1 MGTITL
7 KLYPQL
13 KLAHMQGYGDI
24 SEAMILGDL
33 RLLQHHPDWH
43 HSYNTL
49 VDLGSAILR
58 RGPEDGFLAKAWPY
72 PAAPRDASISKW
84 AICAGDEQAR
94 RLLADR
100 LRSRDGV
107 IVDVF
112 GHRHEALRFLN
123 LSSQQWAAAN
133 NECDDLDQP

>member
-33 RLLQHHPDWH
+33 RQLQHHPDWH

-58 RGPEDGFLAKAWPY
+58 RGPEDGLFAKAWPY
-72 PAAPRDASISKW
+72 PAAPRDSSISKW

-94 RLLADR
+94 RLLAER
-100 LRSRDGV
+100 LRGRNGI

-112 GHRHEALRFLN
+112 DHCREALRFLN
-123 LSSQQWAAAN
+123 LSSQQWAVAN
-133 NECDDLDQP
+133 TENNDPEQL

>member
-7 KLYPQL
+7 TLYPQL
-13 KLAHMQGYGDI
+13 QLTYLQGYGDI
-24 SEAMILGDL
+24 SEAMILSDL
-33 RLLQHHPDWH
+33 HKLQHHPDWQ
-43 HSYNTL
+43 HSYSIL
-49 VDLGSAILR
+49 VDLGSAVLR
-58 RGPEDGFLAKAWPY
+58 HDPEDASLARTWPG
-72 PAAPRDASISKW
+72 PAAPRDSSVSKW

-100 LRSRDGV
+100 LRGRDGV

-133 NECDDLDQP
+133 NESDDLDQP

>member
-33 RLLQHHPDWH
+33 HKLQHGPDWQH
-43 HSYNTL
+43 TYNTL
-49 VDLGSAILR
+49 VDLGSAVLR
-58 RGPEDGFLAKAWPY
+58 CGPKDGSLTWAWSG
-72 PAAPRDASISKW
+72 PAAPRESSVSKW

-94 RLLADR
+94 RRLAER
-100 LRSRDGV
+100 LRGCDGI

-112 GHRHEALRFLN
+112 GHRREALRFLN
-123 LSSQQWAAAN
+123 LSSQQWDAAN
-133 NECDDLDQP
+133 NESNDQEQL

>member
-7 KLYPQL
+7 TLYPRL
-13 KLAHMQGYGDI
+13 KLTHIQGFGDI

-33 RLLQHHPDWH
+33 HKLQHRHDWQ

-49 VDLGSAILR
+49 VDLGNAVLR
-58 RGPEDGFLAKAWPY
+58 RGPEDGFLPKAWPF
-72 PAAPRDASISKW
+72 PATPREPSISKW

-94 RLLADR
+94 RLLAER
-100 LRSRDGV
+100 LRDRKGI

-112 GHRHEALRFLN
+112 GHCREALRFLN
-123 LSSQQWAAAN
+123 LSSQQWAAAS
-133 NECDDLDQP
+133 NESDDLEQL

>member
-33 RLLQHHPDWH
+33 RQLQHHPDWH

-49 VDLGSAILR
+49 VDLGSAVLR
-58 RGPEDGFLAKAWPY
+58 HSPEDGFFVKTWPY
-72 PAAPRDASISKW
+72 PAAPLESSISKW

-94 RLLADR
+94 RLLAER
-100 LRSRDGV
+100 LRGRDGI

-112 GHRHEALRFLN
+112 GHCREALRFLN
-123 LSSQQWAAAN
+123 LSSQQWAEAS
-133 NECDDLDQP
+133 NESDDLVQL